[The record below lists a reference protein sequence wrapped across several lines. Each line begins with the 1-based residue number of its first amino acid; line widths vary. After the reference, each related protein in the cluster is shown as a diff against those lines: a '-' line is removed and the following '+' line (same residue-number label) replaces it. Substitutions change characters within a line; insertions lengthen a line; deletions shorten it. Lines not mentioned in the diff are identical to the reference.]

1 MLYFHWSWLFEHQL
15 LSLTT
20 LSLWPYQL
28 LILHQCLLLVIPSL
42 LLVSNFYNGDLR
54 LSLVALAVVRCPL
67 VSATAGLANDALII
81 PADLLEF
88 MPNFT
93 IGVMNGV
100 VSILPL
106 IILDELVDIFI
117 PMLLVV
123 YNLLVLVL
131 VLRYFAVV
139 LVGGGGLLC

>member
-1 MLYFHWSWLFEHQL
+1 
-15 LSLTT
+15 
-20 LSLWPYQL
+20 
-28 LILHQCLLLVIPSL
+28 
-42 LLVSNFYNGDLR
+42 
-54 LSLVALAVVRCPL
+54 VRCPL

>member
-1 MLYFHWSWLFEHQL
+1 
-15 LSLTT
+15 
-20 LSLWPYQL
+20 
-28 LILHQCLLLVIPSL
+28 
-42 LLVSNFYNGDLR
+42 
-54 LSLVALAVVRCPL
+54 
-67 VSATAGLANDALII
+67 
-81 PADLLEF
+81 